1 MPGISSEESQLVNP
15 QVDLPPFMSF
25 GLKPEGKTPWS

>member
-1 MPGISSEESQLVNP
+1 MPDISSEESQPVNP